1 MRTGA
6 LRFALALL
14 FACATGCATTSN
26 TTKQPTSTTAKAA
39 PARSK
44 IAVLPVESDNFPKA
58 ARALNLALDQA
69 AFGGPKLDIV
79 RPKASLEVIQL
90 SIECVEA
97 TTNCYAA
104 VGRSLGA
111 EHVVLS
117 QLQGGTKRRDKQVKI
132 ALTLF
137 DTKRSEPV
145 EVASETF
152 ADENAAERGIAM
164 LVEKARAATERLPVP
179 GGAQ

>member
-6 LRFALALL
+6 LRFALGLL
-14 FACATGCATTSN
+14 FAYAAGCATTSS
-26 TTKQPTSTTAKAA
+26 TTKPTTTAKAA

-44 IAVLPVESDNFPKA
+44 LAVLPVESDSFPKA

-69 AFGGPKLDIV
+69 AFGGQKLDIL

-90 SIECVEA
+90 SIECVEP
-97 TTNCYAA
+97 TTSCYAA
-104 VGRSLGA
+104 VGRSLGV

-117 QLQGGTKRRDKQVKI
+117 QLQGGAKRRDKQVKI

-137 DTKRSEPV
+137 DIKRSEPV

-164 LVEKARAATERLPVP
+164 LVEKARVAAERLPVP